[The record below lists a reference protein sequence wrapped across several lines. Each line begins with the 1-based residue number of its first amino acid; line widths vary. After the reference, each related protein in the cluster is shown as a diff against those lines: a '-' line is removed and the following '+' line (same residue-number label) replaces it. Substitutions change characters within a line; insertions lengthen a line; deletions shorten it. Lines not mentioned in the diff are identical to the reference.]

1 MESEKGAA
9 AIAAREHASGR
20 SSQKTR
26 GNTIRVLIVD
36 DHPMVREGL
45 AGVLERHQMHI
56 TGLAANGR
64 QALEMYL
71 AQRPDVMLL
80 DLRLPDQS
88 GFDVVR
94 AVLKA
99 DARARIVILSSAQGD
114 ASIHTAI
121 SLGVRGYLV
130 KGSDG
135 ATLAEQVRHVAEGGK
150 ALSPETAEK
159 LAHYVASRKL
169 SERELE
175 VIGLISKGNS
185 NKEVARLLFVT
196 DNTVKMHVKNILSKL
211 EANDRTQAVVIA
223 IQRGLLDA

>member
-1 MESEKGAA
+1 MMLAVKEEP
-9 AIAAREHASGR
+9 IA
-20 SSQKTR
+20 
-26 GNTIRVLIVD
+26 VLIVD

-45 AGVLERHQMHI
+45 AGVLARYRMKI
-56 TGLAANGR
+56 VGLAANGK

-71 AQRPDVMLL
+71 ALRPDVMLL

-99 DARARIVILSSAQGD
+99 DPAGRIVILSSAQGD
-114 ASIHTAI
+114 ASVHKAI
-121 SLGVRGYLV
+121 SLGVRGYLL
-130 KGSDG
+130 KGIDG
-135 ATLAEQVRHVAEGGK
+135 ATLAEQVRHVARGGQS
-150 ALSPETAEK
+150 LSPESAEK
-159 LAHYVASRKL
+159 LAHYVSSKKL

-175 VIGLISKGNS
+175 VLGLISKGQS
-185 NKEVARLLFVT
+185 NKEIGKLLFVT

>member
-1 MESEKGAA
+1 MTPTTEET
-9 AIAAREHASGR
+9 E
-20 SSQKTR
+20 QVE
-26 GNTIRVLIVD
+26 VLIVD

-45 AGVLERHQMHI
+45 AGVLARHRMKI
-56 TGLAANGR
+56 VGLAANGR
-64 QALEMYL
+64 QALEMYF
-71 AQRPDVMLL
+71 AHRPDVMLL

-99 DARARIVILSSAQGD
+99 DPTGRIVILSSAQGD

-121 SLGVRGYLV
+121 SLGVCGYLL
-130 KGSDG
+130 KGIDG
-135 ATLAEQVRHVAEGGK
+135 ATLAEQVRHVARGGK
-150 ALSPETAEK
+150 SLSPESAEK

-169 SERELE
+169 SQREIEIL
-175 VIGLISKGNS
+175 GLISKGKS
-185 NKEVARLLFVT
+185 NKEIGKLLFVT